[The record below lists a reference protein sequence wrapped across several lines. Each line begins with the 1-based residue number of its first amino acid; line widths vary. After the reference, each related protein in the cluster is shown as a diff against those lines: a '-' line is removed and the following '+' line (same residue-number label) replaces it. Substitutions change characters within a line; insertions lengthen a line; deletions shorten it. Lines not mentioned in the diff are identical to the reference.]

1 MKPSAIL
8 LALTLLQSGYGY
20 VLCSMGGYYP
30 TWVEGS
36 RVCSKDGECNTIE
49 PTCHE
54 REEDRVPWTQPRPR
68 EPYNPFCGKDDCP
81 GRLGR

>member
-1 MKPSAIL
+1 MKPLL

-20 VLCSMGGYYP
+20 VLCSTGGTY
-30 TWVEGS
+30 TWIEGGT
-36 RVCSKDGECNTIE
+36 VCHANEA
-49 PTCHE
+49 
-54 REEDRVPWTQPRPR
+54 DRVPWTQPRPR